1 MKILV
6 MIIICQLDKLQ
17 RLRFVMMRIGIAS
30 SYRQNYESLLKS
42 GPKSTYPL
50 SSLYLPTKGQPGP
63 TNDNEKDDADDAEE
77 DDADDAEV
85 DDADNVEVDDADDA
99 EVDDADDAGDDKE

>member
-63 TNDNEKDDADDAEE
+63 TNDNEKGDADDAEE

-85 DDADNVEVDDADDA
+85 DDAD
-99 EVDDADDAGDDKE
+99 DAGDDKE